1 MGTFTVASKEGND
14 SGDVDWHMKRGRHGI
29 AVSQDNYIRK
39 VDNSDVDAYNYRD
52 GKEVLKENEQ
62 SQFWKLVEDINCLA
76 MNTRPDVCS
85 EAMEM
90 VRNCGKAR
98 VKGIKRTG
106 RILRNP
112 KEKTSQEAC
121 HADRHLKDRRTTFD
135 IAVLRGSV
143 NMSIHSIMWRP
154 GRSLIAEP
162 LTKQGAGYNRL
173 GQVLMF
179 GQVDMGF

>member
-1 MGTFTVASKEGND
+1 MRRNGMKDCSQGKYTKKVNNP
-14 SGDVDWHMKRGRHGI
+14 DVG
-29 AVSQDNYIRK
+29 
-39 VDNSDVDAYNYRD
+39 AYDYRD

-62 SQFWKLVEDINCLA
+62 SQFGKLVEDINCLA

-173 GQVLMF
+173 GQFLVL
-179 GQVDMGF
+179 GRVDMAF

>member
-1 MGTFTVASKEGND
+1 M
-14 SGDVDWHMKRGRHGI
+14 
-29 AVSQDNYIRK
+29 
-39 VDNSDVDAYNYRD
+39 
-52 GKEVLKENEQ
+52 
-62 SQFWKLVEDINCLA
+62 A

-121 HADRHLKDRRTTFD
+121 HADRHLEDRRTTFD

-143 NMSIHSIMWRP
+143 TIYLH
-154 GRSLIAEP
+154 
-162 LTKQGAGYNRL
+162 
-173 GQVLMF
+173 
-179 GQVDMGF
+179 